1 MQVDPIKPMLKPPG
15 TELLKLKHDVLLSTF
30 AFNFNSRL
38 YTQGIE
44 MARVAVAEGEGG
56 ALTVCS

>member
-1 MQVDPIKPMLKPPG
+1 MLKPPG